1 MSGILDAKTR
11 IIDAVITDEGKR
23 QISTGK
29 LRIQFSAFTDRSA
42 FYEASAAS
50 GSTDATKR
58 LYFEAGSTLADQV
71 TFETD
76 DSGKLFNWTGGD
88 LQLIDGMLI
97 DASGAFVT
105 DEFNTSQS
113 FGFASLSQRLISS
126 STTNFKQLQF
136 IGTDD
141 PFYGNEFEISTKA
154 IQFQKTPESPISRGD
169 LTAISLDAIRPLFFD
184 QRLAHSGRFDYMEPI
199 LPISGSDENGNL
211 SMEPLAILSPDPVAA
226 MMGIDDA
233 PGLGYAKL
241 NARDGM
247 TTLEGLLRHLKPA
260 DYVGGSGLNKPVHEI
275 NFEKTSRDNNLVMQ
289 MFEIKSSELNK
300 LDVIDYGEFLD
311 DSGIRYRI
319 FFVGKIFL
327 DEVRLPSYVNIF
339 TLVLTNEET

>member
-1 MSGILDAKTR
+1 
-11 IIDAVITDEGKR
+11 
-23 QISTGK
+23 
-29 LRIQFSAFTDRSA
+29 
-42 FYEASAAS
+42 
-50 GSTDATKR
+50 
-58 LYFEAGSTLADQV
+58 
-71 TFETD
+71 
-76 DSGKLFNWTGGD
+76 
-88 LQLIDGMLI
+88 
-97 DASGAFVT
+97 
-105 DEFNTSQS
+105 
-113 FGFASLSQRLISS
+113 
-126 STTNFKQLQF
+126 
-136 IGTDD
+136 
-141 PFYGNEFEISTKA
+141 
-154 IQFQKTPESPISRGD
+154 
-169 LTAISLDAIRPLFFD
+169 
-184 QRLAHSGRFDYMEPI
+184 MEPR
-199 LPISGSDENGNL
+199 
-211 SMEPLAILSPDPVAA
+211 AILSPDPVAA